1 MKRDGK
7 GRFISKTDDSN
18 KIILHFQSIK
28 RILIWIFLIWVFM
41 PWIAIN
47 PKSKFNILKKIM
59 DLFDCLFAK
68 SNDRIDDAA
77 KKKKYSFK

>member
-18 KIILHFQSIK
+18 KIILHFPSIK

-41 PWIAIN
+41 PWITII
-47 PKSKFNILKKIM
+47 SKFNVLKKIM
-59 DLFDCLFAK
+59 DLFDCLFTK
-68 SNDRIDDAA
+68 SNDGTDDAA
-77 KKKKYSFK
+77 KKNGIFF

>member
-18 KIILHFQSIK
+18 KIILHFLSIK

-41 PWIAIN
+41 PLITII
-47 PKSKFNILKKIM
+47 SKFNVLKKIM
-59 DLFDCLFAK
+59 DLFDCLFTK
-68 SNDRIDDAA
+68 SNDGTDDAA
-77 KKKKYSFK
+77 KKNGIFF